1 MMDPKDDNK
10 FESKKTNPAPEREGP
25 ARSSENKSAGEAP
38 KEGLKK
44 EYVIDIFR
52 DWCKGC
58 GICAEF
64 CPKKCLKM
72 NAAGEP
78 EVIDAKGCTGC
89 GWCELHCPDFA
100 ICVRELAAKKAA
112 EEAD

>member
-1 MMDPKDDNK
+1 MRDPAVENEKEQNQYGENRAS
-10 FESKKTNPAPEREGP
+10 ESPPPEK
-25 ARSSENKSAGEAP
+25 SHSEYE
-38 KEGLKK
+38 
-44 EYVIDIFR
+44 IDIFA

-58 GICAEF
+58 GICAAF
-64 CPKKCLKM
+64 CPRQCIHM
-72 NAAGEP
+72 NEEGRPVVDRA
-78 EVIDAKGCTGC
+78 DRCTGC

>member
-1 MMDPKDDNK
+1 MDQEATAPG
-10 FESKKTNPAPEREGP
+10 KKKKGEREPSAAAPSGKDVSPPQVPEEGP
-25 ARSSENKSAGEAP
+25 E
-38 KEGLKK
+38 K
-44 EYVIDIFR
+44 EYVVDIFR

-64 CPKKCLKM
+64 CPRGCIKM
-72 NAAGEP
+72 NEAGEP
-78 EVIDAKGCTGC
+78 VVVRADRCTGC

-100 ICVRELAAKKAA
+100 ICVREQAAKKAA

>member
-1 MMDPKDDNK
+1 MDQ
-10 FESKKTNPAPEREGP
+10 ESPSLKNDPQAPEPP
-25 ARSSENKSAGEAP
+25 AAAP
-38 KEGLKK
+38 PAKPGK
-44 EYVIDIFR
+44 EYEIDIFR

-64 CPKKCLKM
+64 CPKKCIRM

-78 EVIDAKGCTGC
+78 VVDRADRCTGC
-89 GWCELHCPDFA
+89 GWCEIHCPDFA
-100 ICVRELAAKKAA
+100 ICVREVAAKKKA

>member
-1 MMDPKDDNK
+1 MDQESTESGKKKGGQMEPSVAPAGKDAP
-10 FESKKTNPAPEREGP
+10 PA
-25 ARSSENKSAGEAP
+25 EAQE
-38 KEGLKK
+38 EGLKK
-44 EYVIDIFR
+44 EYVVDIFR

-64 CPKKCLKM
+64 CPKKCIRM

-78 EVIDAKGCTGC
+78 VVDRAERCTGC

-100 ICVRELAAKKAA
+100 ICVREMAGKKKA

>member
-1 MMDPKDDNK
+1 MDQESTASGKQKEAELEPSAAPAEKDLAQ
-10 FESKKTNPAPEREGP
+10 E
-25 ARSSENKSAGEAP
+25 EAP

-100 ICVRELAAKKAA
+100 ICVRERAAKKAA

>member
-1 MMDPKDDNK
+1 MDQEATASGKKKGGEPEPVAAPSGKDVSPGEVPEK
-10 FESKKTNPAPEREGP
+10 APE
-25 ARSSENKSAGEAP
+25 
-38 KEGLKK
+38 K

-64 CPKKCLKM
+64 CPKKCIRM

-78 EVIDAKGCTGC
+78 EVADAKRCTGC